1 MVILAL
7 DLGTR
12 MGWALLQAAE
22 MLSGS
27 ISFATNKVG
36 APLAPAGFGVRSRW
50 SHHFLNFRNWLVE
63 ILGGATTASGAATAS
78 KHKVDMVVFED
89 VRNHA
94 GVYAAHVYGGFVAI
108 LTSVCETLKIPYRG
122 FGVKTIK
129 KFITGCGNASKQD
142 VINAVQT
149 RGYRPIDDNEADA
162 IALAL
167 LAENTLMK
175 ESTMM
180 YNDNTNG
187 STNNYRASSD
197 CGAGEVKIRNAKNKM
212 SGGEMLV
219 GPYKYSQVTGKTT
232 PDSR

>member
-1 MVILAL
+1 MNMLAL

-12 MGWALLQAAE
+12 MGWALLQATE

-27 ISFATNKVG
+27 ISFATNR
-36 APLAPAGFGVRSRW
+36 LAGFGVR
-50 SHHFLNFRNWLVE
+50 FLNFRNWLVE
-63 ILGGATTASGAATAS
+63 MLS
-78 KHKVDMVVFED
+78 KHKIDMVVFED

-108 LTSVCETLKIPYRG
+108 LTSVCEALRVPYRG

-142 VINAVQT
+142 IINAVQT
-149 RGYRPIDDNEADA
+149 RGWKPIDDNEADA

-175 ESTMM
+175 ENTIM
-180 YNDNTNG
+180 YNNSING
-187 STNNYRASSD
+187 STNNYFAEQAF
-197 CGAGEVKIRNAKNKM
+197 GAREVKIRNAKNKM
-212 SGGEMLV
+212 GGKEMFT
-219 GPYKYSQVTGKTT
+219 GPYKYSQVTGKST

>member
-1 MVILAL
+1 MNMLAL

-12 MGWALLQAAE
+12 MGWALLQTTE

-27 ISFATNKVG
+27 VSFATNKR
-36 APLAPAGFGVRSRW
+36 AGFGVR
-50 SHHFLNFRNWLVE
+50 FLNFRNWLVE
-63 ILGGATTASGAATAS
+63 MLGGTTTAS
-78 KHKVDMVVFED
+78 KHKIDMVVFED

-108 LTSVCETLKIPYRG
+108 LTSVCEALKIPYRG

-129 KFITGCGNASKQD
+129 KFITGSGNASKQD

-149 RGYRPIDDNEADA
+149 RGWKPIDDNEADA

-175 ESTMM
+175 ENTIM
-180 YNDNTNG
+180 YSNNIG
-187 STNNYRASSD
+187 RSTNNYFVEQAF
-197 CGAGEVKIRNAKNKM
+197 GAREVKIRNAKNEI
-212 SGGEMLV
+212 SGKEILA
-219 GPYKYSQVTGKTT
+219 GPYKYSQVTGKST